1 MTPSKPPMGINVAS
15 DTKAGLRYADMIVDG
30 HKTLESRNSDTLRP
44 YVGKRVAIVR
54 TGEGK
59 AKAIGEVTIGEP
71 KVVNQR
77 QFRAMEDEHR
87 VPKGS
92 RFDINTPTK
101 HLYPMHDPV
110 RYEEERDV
118 GHGIVSRQVI
128 HKAEGG
134 RVQVKRLY
142 HGTNKDFKR
151 FNVGSYLTDD
161 PDYASKH
168 GNIVMPVH
176 MTASKIKQIP
186 DEDFRL
192 MAGRPSSLKPYIDD
206 GYHAL
211 SSDAH
216 GDYIILDPS
225 KVKSAITRKS
235 GGGSMEPTVDEMRQ
249 ALAKKGSKDDYFSVL
264 EERNMSNPR
273 YREYLEKQQ
282 GLEGS
287 YPDMELA
294 SLGIGALLRQ
304 GKNIAKGL
312 FQPKAPMT
320 SAQKDANLAS
330 FLAESKAPPTLYHGT
345 DKSFPAFDKKKVNRT
360 GWGEGFHLA
369 EDTSLANMYA
379 GRSTGSN
386 VMPVHASIKNPYVM
400 KSLDEWF
407 DKVPG
412 KTDAQKTAWVKSKGY
427 DGIKYPHSESTAN
440 ETGMAWVAFEP
451 TQIKSAIGN
460 RGTFNPNKANMNK
473 ADGGTI
479 HMAKGG
485 SMKEPK
491 STVKAYKM
499 FRADPKQPGKLF
511 PLFVDAKTPVPM
523 NKWVDAKE
531 GEMKDGKVK
540 SKIGP
545 LAYRPGWHAG
555 DLPIATHIG
564 DKDNEQKA
572 EIARIKVLR
581 DAMLNDIGNDKEGKK
596 IVNKMYPFPSW
607 VNAPRLRNPRHIW
620 AEVDMPNDVDWQSE
634 ATRRGYNDDGNFVAN
649 QAHITDQMPKGGHYR
664 YKTNSNM
671 TGNWLIGGSMK
682 VKRILKD
689 EEVQRINEAAGAS
702 DLPRIKP
709 MKQEMFGFAHGGS
722 VGGDDTL
729 APEEFKAEEYVN
741 YKAEG
746 GAVEPTV
753 EQMREALRQKMR
765 HGMYSPLERLAVD
778 IPRNK
783 GTGAEFMNEISK
795 RPGYKAEEVADRKI
809 PIPEG
814 KMTKLE
820 FLRHLRE
827 HSLPPLQEQILQD
840 LGNNSQALDDRAN
853 DYYGEDFNNLTY
865 DSKQDVKDWVS
876 KNAAKYQQ
884 YQLRGGDNYRE
895 MLLKLPESKDK
906 ADKNY
911 QSNHWKGSPN
921 VLAHLRLSDREG
933 PDGEKLLHV
942 EEIQSDWHQAGRKKG
957 YKPDNYV
964 EQSNKLEDQFS
975 QLGERRFQ
983 LLKQAEAMPTH
994 GPEFT
999 NLIDEANSITPKLMQ
1014 LQEQRDNM
1022 QKVINYG
1029 VPEAPFKKNWHEM
1042 AIKHAL
1048 HHAAKNG
1055 YKGLLITPGA
1065 EQADRYGLAGY
1076 VDELNWFSHPT
1087 GNRVV
1092 SMRLSNEQ
1100 NHDLVVDPSGKIV
1113 EQQGINRTPFDGKD
1127 LSEVVGQDITKKIF
1141 SDKRGNLN
1149 QTDMQVGGEG
1159 MKGFYDKIVP
1169 TYLNKLGKPHGV
1181 KVGTMPI
1188 LKQSFA
1194 RNETEHRQ
1202 ALQNA
1207 GLDESSYL
1215 NLPPEER
1222 AKFDY
1227 KQTGVPLHHFPI
1239 NDQMRTSILKEGL
1252 PQYMRGGIVHKA
1264 EGGAVLP
1271 IEQIKAQMMN
1281 RFKGLNQL
1289 QSIGANEAPSMGIKA
1304 YVSPVGRPDN
1314 NQMPVGGVD
1323 TSQGDLPV
1331 GGIDMSQ
1338 QQAGHQLMPN
1348 NMLAPSPAGQPQG
1361 MDQSPMGDIPP
1372 PMGGMPPVGD
1382 MPPPMGGSNILQMTP
1397 QGQAM
1402 AAMKPQGLAKG
1413 GSAKSTA
1420 DMKAELAAKKSIKD
1434 GTSTRI
1440 KIDAE
1445 GPNGVKGIVV
1455 PRHMWEGSSGV
1466 YSKGDRK
1473 GQAFKNEGMRDIN
1486 VARAKVY
1493 GSENRDPLD
1502 VGKIG
1507 KIHEKTLE
1515 EHFSRPLEE
1524 QHAAEQEALGRLRKA
1539 KHIKNDANTLDK
1551 SEKLDTVRHEHDEE
1565 GRGHVGFAS
1574 KGVAGH
1580 SLYTS
1585 GHGENQKH
1593 HVVNTCP
1600 GQTEGCGGGKD
1611 AKGVVDTSRG
1621 TCFAPN
1627 AEQQYVNASVR
1638 RAAHEQAKHDPAMT
1652 KDWILAHTAS
1662 LRDAARLAD
1671 KNNQRL
1677 LFRPNV
1683 VDETDV
1689 SSRHV
1694 IRHLNQQRKADDKPP
1709 IIANSYGKTNEL
1721 HDPEN
1726 GYHVTHS
1733 NVGPKVKKGTSIS
1746 ENISRDKARVS
1757 NTIMA
1762 ADNKGDF
1769 KNEQGKK
1776 TPPKGSYMVTDV
1788 KRGSPMAKSMEEHI
1802 THAKY
1807 WSRGNEYLRLSDK
1820 EREEGPEGHYDANG
1834 KPTTPEKAHYGHVTL
1849 KDHTGTPL
1857 RFDYQKQHVLH
1868 PRLVNVP
1875 ERKKNK
1881 KTGEMQTVDHMIP
1894 TDSRFMDTKFLPEN
1908 RFKTKNGKEAGHI
1921 LMTTPTESTSNI
1933 GHQTSFTHHV
1943 SPDHIEHAKKNAGE
1957 YEIDKPE
1964 DQLKAAGKEYVAPKA
1979 VKFYAE
1985 GGQVGGRHIGF
1996 SDDDFH
2002 AFPEQNVVAQ
2012 RHLAMRGHDHE
2023 TVAKHDLSDHKRKVT
2038 MNKDMDSMLL
2048 ELTRNKKAK

>member
-1 MTPSKPPMGINVAS
+1 MIPNKPPMGINVAS

-71 KVVNQR
+71 KVVNQK
-77 QFRAMEDEHR
+77 QFRAMEDEHK

-134 RVQVKRLY
+134 RVQPKFLY

-216 GDYIILDPS
+216 GDYIVLDPS
-225 KVKSAITRKS
+225 KVKSAITHKAR
-235 GGGSMEPTVDEMRQ
+235 GGAVQPTVEQMRQ
-249 ALAKKGSKDDYFSVL
+249 ALAK
-264 EERNMSNPR
+264 
-273 YREYLEKQQ
+273 
-282 GLEGS
+282 
-287 YPDMELA
+287 
-294 SLGIGALLRQ
+294 
-304 GKNIAKGL
+304 
-312 FQPKAPMT
+312 
-320 SAQKDANLAS
+320 
-330 FLAESKAPPTLYHGT
+330 
-345 DKSFPAFDKKKVNRT
+345 
-360 GWGEGFHLA
+360 
-369 EDTSLANMYA
+369 
-379 GRSTGSN
+379 
-386 VMPVHASIKNPYVM
+386 
-400 KSLDEWF
+400 
-407 DKVPG
+407 
-412 KTDAQKTAWVKSKGY
+412 
-427 DGIKYPHSESTAN
+427 
-440 ETGMAWVAFEP
+440 
-451 TQIKSAIGN
+451 
-460 RGTFNPNKANMNK
+460 
-473 ADGGTI
+473 
-479 HMAKGG
+479 GG
-485 SMKEPK
+485 SAKEPK
-491 STVKAYKM
+491 STVKAYKL
-499 FRADPKQPGKLF
+499 FRVHKDHPGKLF
-511 PLFVDAKTPVPM
+511 PLFVDANTPVEM

-531 GEMKDGKVK
+531 GEMKGNKVK
-540 SKIGP
+540 SKIGD

-564 DKDNEQKA
+564 EKSD
-572 EIARIKVLR
+572 
-581 DAMLNDIGNDKEGKK
+581 
-596 IVNKMYPFPSW
+596 PSKT
-607 VNAPRLRNPRHIW
+607 APDRRPSNHAW
-620 AEVDMPNDVDWQSE
+620 AEVEMPDDVDWQSE
-634 ATRRGYNDDGNFVAN
+634 ATKRGTNAQGKLVPVK
-649 QAHITDQMPKGGHYR
+649 AHITDQIPKGGHYR
-664 YKTNSNM
+664 YKTNPNM

-682 VKRILKD
+682 VNKVLSD
-689 EEVQRINEAAGAS
+689 AEVERINKKAGMA
-702 DLPRIKP
+702 DLPRTEPFAK
-709 MKQEMFGFAHGGS
+709 KTFGFAQGGS
-722 VGGDDTL
+722 ASGCI

-753 EQMREALRQKMR
+753 EQMREALRQRMR
-765 HGMYSPLERLAVD
+765 NGMYSPLERLAVD

-895 MLLKLPESKDK
+895 MLLKLPDSKEK
-906 ADKNY
+906 AGGNY
-911 QSNHWKGSPN
+911 QSNHWKGNSN

-1092 SMRLSNEQ
+1092 SMRLSNEK

-1188 LKQSFA
+1188 LQQSFA

-1202 ALQNA
+1202 ALQDA
-1207 GLDESSYL
+1207 GLDVSSYFH
-1215 NLPPEER
+1215 LPPEER

-1227 KQTGVPLHHFPI
+1227 KQTSVPLHHFPI
-1239 NDQMRTSILKEGL
+1239 NDQMRTSILKEGM
-1252 PQYMRGGIVHKA
+1252 PQYMRGGVVHKA

-1281 RFKGLNQL
+1281 RNQGLNQL
-1289 QSIGANEAPSMGIKA
+1289 QSIGAEEAPSMGIKA
-1304 YVSPVGRPDN
+1304 YVPPYGRPDN
-1314 NQMPVGGVD
+1314 GQMPVGGVD

-1331 GGIDMSQ
+1331 GGIDMSRGQ
-1338 QQAGHQLMPN
+1338 PGHQLMPQN
-1348 NMLAPSPAGQPQG
+1348 LLQPQG
-1361 MDQSPMGDIPP
+1361 PAGMEQGMGNMPTGDKLPML
-1372 PMGGMPPVGD
+1372 GGMPQEPSANLNKGA
-1382 MPPPMGGSNILQMTP
+1382 SNILSMTP

-1402 AAMKPQGLAKG
+1402 AALRPQGLAKG

-1486 VARAKVY
+1486 AARAKVY

-1611 AKGVVDTSRG
+1611 AKGIVDTSRG

-1694 IRHLNQQRKADDKPP
+1694 IRHLNQQRKMDDKPP

-1746 ENISRDKARVS
+1746 ENISRDKARVQ
-1757 NTIMA
+1757 NTITA
-1762 ADNKGDF
+1762 SDNKGDF

-1788 KRGSPMAKSMEEHI
+1788 KRGSPMAKNMEEHI

-1807 WSRGNEYLRLSDK
+1807 WSRGNEHLRLSDK
-1820 EREEGPEGHYDANG
+1820 EREEGPEGHYDGNG
-1834 KPTTPEKAHYGHVTL
+1834 KPTTPEEAHYGHITL

-1881 KTGEMQTVDHMIP
+1881 KTGEMETVDHMIP

-1943 SPDHIEHAKKNAGE
+1943 SPAHIEHAKKNKGE

-1964 DQLKAAGKEYVAPKA
+1964 DQLKAAGKEYVAPQA
-1979 VKFYAE
+1979 IKFYAD
-1985 GGQVGGRHIGF
+1985 GGQVGERPEGF

-2023 TVAKHDLSDHKRKVT
+2023 PVAKHGLSDNKRKVT
-2038 MNKDMDSMLL
+2038 MNKDMDTMLL